1 MRESLTKKCESFI
14 RNRDIIKAN
23 FKWDSVYIVP
33 VCASELTGKN
43 IEADSDRLLQC
54 KKLVDENTGVFSN
67 FRGNVK
73 LPIITKL
80 AQDDYPAQKL
90 ENTKKIYEILKKY
103 FWGSQYLS
111 LVATILADMVYV
123 DEADRYASRGKK
135 IYELMKKEHPFLT
148 SGEDG
153 VFAVLMAFSEKE
165 DSELIADMEACYDI
179 LKGQFSSSNSVQS
192 LSHVL
197 ALSDGT
203 PEEKCKKVF
212 ALNQELKNSGRK
224 YGTYYEL
231 AVLGAVSLVS
241 DDIKALAED
250 MLGVDAFLANQKGY
264 GFFGIDKK
272 TRLMHAAMLVAGD
285 YSKEGNTG
293 TAAITGTL
301 AMVAAQQAAMC
312 AVMASSAAAAS
323 SSN

>member
-1 MRESLTKKCESFI
+1 MRESLTTKCERFI
-14 RNRDIIKAN
+14 RNRDVIKAN

-43 IEADSDRLLQC
+43 IEADSERLLQC
-54 KKLVDENTGVFSN
+54 KKLVDENTGVFSS

-103 FWGSQYLS
+103 FWGSQYLT

-123 DEADRYASRGKK
+123 DEADRYAARGKR

-197 ALSDGT
+197 ALSEGT

-212 ALNQELKNSGRK
+212 TLNQELKNAGRK

-241 DDIKALAED
+241 DDMKALAED
-250 MLGVDAFLANQKGY
+250 MLSVDSFLANQKGY

-285 YSKEGNTG
+285 YSKESNTG

-301 AMVAAQQAAMC
+301 AMIAAQQAAMC
-312 AVMASSAAAAS
+312 AVIASSAAASSAS
-323 SSN
+323 N

>member
-1 MRESLTKKCESFI
+1 MRESLTIKCESFI
-14 RNRDIIKAN
+14 RNRDVIKEA

-33 VCASELTGKN
+33 VCASELTTKN
-43 IEADSDRLLQC
+43 IDADSARLLQC
-54 KKLVDENTGVFSN
+54 KKLVDENTGVFSS

-80 AQDDYPAQKL
+80 TQDDYPAQKL

-103 FWGSQYLS
+103 FWGSQYLT

-123 DEADRYASRGKK
+123 DEADRYAARGKK

-179 LKGQFSSSNSVQS
+179 LKQQFSNSNSVQS

-197 ALSDGT
+197 ALAEGT

-212 ALNQELKNSGRK
+212 KLDQELKNAGRK

-241 DDIKALAED
+241 DDVKALAED
-250 MLGVDAFLANQKGY
+250 MLSVDGFLANQKGY
-264 GFFGIDKK
+264 GFCGINKK
-272 TRLMHAAMLVAGD
+272 TRLMHAAMLVAGE
-285 YSKEGNTG
+285 YSKESNTD

-301 AMVAAQQAAMC
+301 AMIAAQQAAMC
-312 AVMASSAAAAS
+312 AVIASSAAASSAS
-323 SSN
+323 N

>member
-103 FWGSQYLS
+103 FWGSQYLT

-165 DSELIADMEACYDI
+165 DSELIADMEACYAI

-241 DDIKALAED
+241 DDVKALAED
-250 MLGVDAFLANQKGY
+250 MLSVDGFLANQKGY

-272 TRLMHAAMLVAGD
+272 TRLMHAAMLVASD
-285 YSKEGNTG
+285 YSKEGNTE

-312 AVMASSAAAAS
+312 AVIASSAAAAS
-323 SSN
+323 ASN

>member
-14 RNRDIIKAN
+14 RNRDVIKAN

-103 FWGSQYLS
+103 FWGSQYLT

-250 MLGVDAFLANQKGY
+250 VLNVDGFLANQKGY

-272 TRLMHAAMLVAGD
+272 TRLMHAAMLVASD
-285 YSKEGNTG
+285 YSKEGNTE

-312 AVMASSAAAAS
+312 AVIASSAAAAS
-323 SSN
+323 ASN